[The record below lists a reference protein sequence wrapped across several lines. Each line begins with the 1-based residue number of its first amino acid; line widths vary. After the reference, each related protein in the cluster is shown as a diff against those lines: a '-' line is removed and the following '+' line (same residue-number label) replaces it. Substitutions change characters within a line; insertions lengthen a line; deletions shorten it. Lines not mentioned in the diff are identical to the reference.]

1 MSSRRARLDIFR
13 LLRDFLGGALM
24 GTVAGVLVGGLF
36 LGVCALVAENVP
48 VLGLPIY
55 GLLLLFA
62 TGFFLIAYFL
72 PMRRLIGIADPDVFL
87 VLANMG
93 ILAGV
98 LAMLVVGS
106 GEFLRY
112 WSLSFGD
119 FAPARETGY
128 WSWALYG
135 VSWVADNGLANI
147 GQIWGWNV
155 SDIHPTTDTGRYL
168 VSGYNVILEV
178 VALGVLG
185 RVGALFATAAATYRR
200 TA

>member
-1 MSSRRARLDIFR
+1 MPSRRTRLDIFG
-13 LLRDFLGGALM
+13 LLRDFLYGALLGTLGGAA
-24 GTVAGVLVGGLF
+24 AGAAILGG
-36 LGVCALVAENVP
+36 CAVVAENVP
-48 VLGLPIY
+48 VLGLPVY

-72 PMRRLIGIADPDVFL
+72 PMERLIGTAVPDVFDL
-87 VLANMG
+87 SSNIG
-93 ILAGV
+93 ILAGF
-98 LAMLVVGS
+98 LAVFVVGS

-147 GQIWGWNV
+147 GQIWGWNI

-168 VSGYNVILEV
+168 VSGYNVILEL

-185 RVGALFATAAATYRR
+185 RISALFATAVATYRR
-200 TA
+200 AA